1 MDIDMDL
8 DLGTIVPL
16 LVDSGT
22 PTDHQRARDLP
33 HPHHYASLPPRA
45 SIVVPPATSVRVP
58 QDEDEA
64 PQDEDEMDTSA
75 SSIQSDVETLHLRV
89 RPDPQNP
96 LERIITTVL
105 SNGEEEPHPPAQR
118 LWDMEQQVQ
127 RELGPER
134 FLTHTFMM
142 PPLNIHNTDT
152 FLIVEFVDSGRRF
165 KYENCYGVS
174 QWNFQPLLGGVNY
187 SEGERWGMGNL
198 YGFGPKMH
206 DFFREMLVPVTLR
219 TYRNLMALLE
229 LRDPDMICDEAAEI
243 HEHYSVKIALN
254 WDVRARPE
262 FTRHLVC
269 GNIEIAILFEV
280 LANAYEDQRGLMLSR
295 IGTDCE
301 VTGEAITYV
310 QAVQSGWKL
319 EEMGFPTG
327 FTLYLLAYFWQESDQ
342 FNPMPIDRRRLI

>member
-1 MDIDMDL
+1 MDL

-16 LVDSGT
+16 LIDPDI

-33 HPHHYASLPPRA
+33 HPHHYASLP
-45 SIVVPPATSVRVP
+45 VPPAEAPILLPPLTSV
-58 QDEDEA
+58 EA
-64 PQDEDEMDTSA
+64 PQDEDEGDDEMDTSS
-75 SSIQSDVETLHLRV
+75 SSIQSDIETLHLRV
-89 RPDPQNP
+89 RPDLQNP
-96 LERIITTVL
+96 LKRIITTVL
-105 SNGEEEPHPPAQR
+105 SNGEEEPHLPAQR

-127 RELGPER
+127 CELGPER
-134 FLTHTFMM
+134 FLTYTFMM
-142 PPLNIHNTDT
+142 PPLDVHSTDT

-165 KYENCYGVS
+165 KYENCCGVS
-174 QWNFQPLLGGVNY
+174 QWNFQPLLGGVDY
-187 SEGERWGMGNL
+187 SQGGGWDIGNL
-198 YGFGPKMH
+198 YGFEPKMH

-229 LRDPDMICDEAAEI
+229 LRDPYMICDEAAEI
-243 HEHYSVKIALN
+243 HENYSVKIALN
-254 WDVRARPE
+254 QDIQAKPE
-262 FTRHLVC
+262 FTKHLVC

-295 IGTDCE
+295 IGTDRK

-327 FTLYLLAYFWQESDQ
+327 FTLYLLAYCWKESDQ
-342 FNPMPIDRRRLI
+342 YNPMPVDRRRLI